1 MNAKVSG
8 NKNNGGASDGKVMIF
23 TDGAC
28 SGNPGPGGW
37 AAILLSPL
45 GKVKEIGGHEPH
57 TTNNKMELVA
67 TLEALR
73 LLANVKQLSTKEIR
87 LYTDSKYVIQG
98 ITQWIHGWRKNGW
111 KNSTGQDV
119 ANRELWQALSDEV
132 LKNGFKVEWL
142 YVPGHMGF
150 AGNERCD
157 EIAVAFSKG
166 WSTDLFQGNAK
177 DYSVDLAHL
186 PSPVPGAK
194 APKKEGPTV
203 YLSYVD
209 GKLNRDKDWKSC
221 EARVKGKAGAKFK
234 KVGSPEEEA
243 SVLKSWGV

>member
-1 MNAKVSG
+1 MNEKSPDKVI
-8 NKNNGGASDGKVMIF
+8 IF

-37 AAILLSPL
+37 GAILASPL
-45 GKVKEIGGHEPH
+45 GKVKEIGGSEPH

-73 LLANVKQLSTKEIR
+73 LLSNVKKLSTKEIR

-98 ITQWIHGWRKNGW
+98 ITQWIHGWKRNGW
-111 KNSTGQDV
+111 KNSTGNDV
-119 ANRELWQALSDEV
+119 SNRELWESLHEEV
-132 LKNGFKVEWL
+132 LRNNFKVEWL

-166 WSTDLFQGNAK
+166 WS
-177 DYSVDLAHL
+177 VDLYQGELSSYMVDMDHL
-186 PSPVPGAK
+186 PASSSLDSKQRPKAAK
-194 APKKEGPTV
+194 KGPAV
-203 YLSYVD
+203 YLSFVE
-209 GKLNRDKDWKSC
+209 GKLCRDKDWKSC

-234 KVGSPEEEA
+234 KVETEEEEA
-243 SVLKSWGV
+243 TVLKSWGV